1 MINTRMSK
9 NIFQD
14 GLDYWRVAET
24 IRDIYMSEGSISTLL
39 DYERVLDEMDMYA
52 FKNWEAGEL
61 VAGPDIGRYSVT
73 CTFLWPAELMP
84 DPRGA
89 KRLLPFGAKV
99 KFKKTSMKVP
109 VKIESPNDY
118 RAGTKKPKLIEKS
131 VWLVE
136 MELPKYLINEIRTGS
151 AELEGQDVDLED
163 LDSAYEKDL
172 DLEQYEK
179 QNAEQS

>member
-1 MINTRMSK
+1 M
-9 NIFQD
+9 
-14 GLDYWRVAET
+14 DYWRVAET
-24 IRDIYMSEGSISTLL
+24 IRDLYMSEGSVSILL
-39 DYERVLDEMDMYA
+39 DYERVLDEMDLYA
-52 FKNWEAGEL
+52 FKNWSSGEL
-61 VAGPDIGRYSVT
+61 VDGPDIGRYTVT

-99 KFKKTSMKVP
+99 KFKKTTMKVP
-109 VKIESPNDY
+109 VKVESPDDY
-118 RAGTKKPKLIEKS
+118 RPGTKKPKMIEKE

-151 AELEGQDVDLED
+151 QELEGQDIELDD

-172 DLEQYEK
+172 DIEQYQ
-179 QNAEQS
+179 QNDEETA

>member
-1 MINTRMSK
+1 M
-9 NIFQD
+9 
-14 GLDYWRVAET
+14 AET
-24 IRDIYMSEGSISTLL
+24 IRDLYMSEGSVSVLL
-39 DYERVLDEMDMYA
+39 DYERVLDEMDLYA
-52 FKNWEAGEL
+52 FKNWESGEL
-61 VAGPDIGRYSVT
+61 VDGPDVGRYSVT

-99 KFKKTSMKVP
+99 KFKKTTMEVP
-109 VKIESPNDY
+109 VKIESPDDY
-118 RAGTKKPKLIEKS
+118 RAGTKKPKMIKKD

-151 AELEGQDVDLED
+151 QELEGQDVELDD

-172 DLEQYEK
+172 DIEQYQQDDE
-179 QNAEQS
+179 ATA

>member
-1 MINTRMSK
+1 MSK
-9 NIFQD
+9 QFFEN
-14 GLDYWRVAET
+14 GMDYWRVAET
-24 IRDIYMSEGSISTLL
+24 IRDLYMSEGSISILL
-39 DYERVLDEMDMYA
+39 DYERVLDEMDLYA
-52 FKNWEAGEL
+52 FKNWENGEL
-61 VAGPDIGRYSVT
+61 VDGPDVGRYSVT

-99 KFKKTSMKVP
+99 KFKKTTMKVP
-109 VKIESPNDY
+109 VKIKTPNDY
-118 RAGTKKPKLIEKS
+118 RPGTKKPKMIEKE

-151 AELEGQDVDLED
+151 QELEGQDVELDD

-172 DLEQYEK
+172 DLEQYQ
-179 QNAEQS
+179 QNDETPA

>member
-1 MINTRMSK
+1 M
-9 NIFQD
+9 
-14 GLDYWRVAET
+14 DYWRVAET
-24 IRDIYMSEGSISTLL
+24 IRDLYMSEGSVSILL
-39 DYERVLDEMDMYA
+39 DYERVLDEMDLYA
-52 FKNWEAGEL
+52 FKNWSSGEL
-61 VAGPDIGRYSVT
+61 VDGPDIGRYSVT

-99 KFKKTSMKVP
+99 KFKKTTMKVP
-109 VKIESPNDY
+109 VKVESPDDY
-118 RAGTKKPKLIEKS
+118 RPGTKKPKMIEKE

-151 AELEGQDVDLED
+151 QELEGQDIDLDD

-172 DLEQYEK
+172 DIEQYQ
-179 QNAEQS
+179 QNDEETA

>member
-1 MINTRMSK
+1 M
-9 NIFQD
+9 
-14 GLDYWRVAET
+14 DYWRVAET
-24 IRDIYMSEGSISTLL
+24 IRDLYMSEGSISILL
-39 DYERVLDEMDMYA
+39 DYERVLDEMDLYA
-52 FKNWEAGEL
+52 FKNWSSGEL
-61 VAGPDIGRYSVT
+61 VDGPDIGRYTVT

-99 KFKKTSMKVP
+99 KFKKTTMKVP
-109 VKIESPNDY
+109 VKVESPDDY
-118 RAGTKKPKLIEKS
+118 RPGTKKPKMIEKE

-151 AELEGQDVDLED
+151 QELEGQDIELDD

-172 DLEQYEK
+172 DIEQYQ
-179 QNAEQS
+179 QNDEETA

>member
-1 MINTRMSK
+1 MSK
-9 NIFQD
+9 QFFKN
-14 GLDYWRVAET
+14 GMDYWRVAET
-24 IRDIYMSEGSISTLL
+24 VRDLYMSEGSISILL
-39 DYERVLDEMDMYA
+39 DYERVLDEMDLYA
-52 FKNWEAGEL
+52 FKNWSSGEL
-61 VAGPDIGRYSVT
+61 VDGPDIGRYSVT

-99 KFKKTSMKVP
+99 KFKKTTMKVP
-109 VKIESPNDY
+109 VKIASPDDY
-118 RAGTKKPKLIEKS
+118 RPGTKKPKMIEKE

-151 AELEGQDVDLED
+151 QELEGQDIELDD

-172 DLEQYEK
+172 DIEQYQQDDQET
-179 QNAEQS
+179 A

>member
-1 MINTRMSK
+1 M
-9 NIFQD
+9 
-14 GLDYWRVAET
+14 DYWRVAET
-24 IRDIYMSEGSISTLL
+24 IRDLYMSEGSVSVLL
-39 DYERVLDEMDMYA
+39 DYERVLDEMDLYA
-52 FKNWEAGEL
+52 FKNWSSGEL
-61 VAGPDIGRYSVT
+61 VDGPDIGRYSVT

-99 KFKKTSMKVP
+99 KFKKTTMKVP
-109 VKIESPNDY
+109 VKVESPDDY
-118 RAGTKKPKLIEKS
+118 RPGTKKPKMIEKE

-151 AELEGQDVDLED
+151 QELEGQDIELDD

-172 DLEQYEK
+172 DIEQYQ
-179 QNAEQS
+179 QNDEETA

>member
-1 MINTRMSK
+1 M
-9 NIFQD
+9 
-14 GLDYWRVAET
+14 DYWRVAET
-24 IRDIYMSEGSISTLL
+24 IRDLYMSEGSVSILL
-39 DYERVLDEMDMYA
+39 DYERVLDEMDLYA
-52 FKNWEAGEL
+52 FKNWSSGEL
-61 VAGPDIGRYSVT
+61 VDGPDIGRYTVT

-99 KFKKTSMKVP
+99 KFKKTTMKVP
-109 VKIESPNDY
+109 VKVESPDDY
-118 RAGTKKPKLIEKS
+118 RPGTKKPKMIEKE

-151 AELEGQDVDLED
+151 QELEGQDIELDD

-172 DLEQYEK
+172 DIEQYQQDDQET
-179 QNAEQS
+179 A

>member
-1 MINTRMSK
+1 MNK
-9 NIFQD
+9 KIFKD

-24 IRDIYMSEGSISTLL
+24 VRDLYMSEGSISVLL
-39 DYERVLDEMDMYA
+39 DYERVLDEMDLYA
-52 FKNWEAGEL
+52 FKNWSAGEL
-61 VAGPDIGRYSVT
+61 VDGPDIGRYSVT

-99 KFKKTSMKVP
+99 KFKKTTMQVP
-109 VKIESPNDY
+109 VKIDSPDDY
-118 RAGTKKPKLIEKS
+118 RPGTKKPKMIEKE

-151 AELEGQDVDLED
+151 QELEGQDIELDD

-172 DLEQYEK
+172 DIEQYQQDDQET
-179 QNAEQS
+179 A

>member
-1 MINTRMSK
+1 M
-9 NIFQD
+9 
-14 GLDYWRVAET
+14 DYWRVAET
-24 IRDIYMSEGSISTLL
+24 IRNLYMSEGSVSILL
-39 DYERVLDEMDMYA
+39 DYERVLDEMDLYA
-52 FKNWEAGEL
+52 FKNWSSGEL
-61 VAGPDIGRYSVT
+61 VDGPDIGRYTVT

-99 KFKKTSMKVP
+99 KFKKTTMKVP
-109 VKIESPNDY
+109 VKVESPDDY
-118 RAGTKKPKLIEKS
+118 RPGTKKPKMIEKE

-151 AELEGQDVDLED
+151 QELEGQDIDLDD

-172 DLEQYEK
+172 DIEQYQ
-179 QNAEQS
+179 QNDEETA

>member
-1 MINTRMSK
+1 M
-9 NIFQD
+9 
-14 GLDYWRVAET
+14 DYWRVAET
-24 IRDIYMSEGSISTLL
+24 IRDLYMSEGSVSILL
-39 DYERVLDEMDMYA
+39 DYERVLDEMDLYA
-52 FKNWEAGEL
+52 FKNWSSGEL
-61 VAGPDIGRYSVT
+61 VDGPDIGRYTVT

-99 KFKKTSMKVP
+99 KFKKTTMKVP
-109 VKIESPNDY
+109 VKVESPDDY
-118 RAGTKKPKLIEKS
+118 RPGTKKPKMIEKE

-151 AELEGQDVDLED
+151 QELEGQDIDLDD

-172 DLEQYEK
+172 DIEQYQ
-179 QNAEQS
+179 QNDEETA

>member
-1 MINTRMSK
+1 M
-9 NIFQD
+9 
-14 GLDYWRVAET
+14 DYWRVAET
-24 IRDIYMSEGSISTLL
+24 VRDLYMSEGSISVLL
-39 DYERVLDEMDMYA
+39 DYERVLDEMDLYA
-52 FKNWEAGEL
+52 FKNWSSGEL
-61 VAGPDIGRYSVT
+61 VDGPDIGRYTVT

-99 KFKKTSMKVP
+99 KFKKTTMKVP
-109 VKIESPNDY
+109 VKVESPDDY
-118 RAGTKKPKLIEKS
+118 RPGTKKPKMIEKE

-151 AELEGQDVDLED
+151 QELEGQDIELDD

-172 DLEQYEK
+172 DIEQYQQDDQET
-179 QNAEQS
+179 A

>member
-1 MINTRMSK
+1 M
-9 NIFQD
+9 
-14 GLDYWRVAET
+14 DYWRVAET
-24 IRDIYMSEGSISTLL
+24 IRDLYMSEGSVSVLL
-39 DYERVLDEMDMYA
+39 DYERVLDEMDLYA
-52 FKNWEAGEL
+52 FKNWSSGEL
-61 VAGPDIGRYSVT
+61 VDGPDISRYSVT

-99 KFKKTSMKVP
+99 KFKKTTMKVP
-109 VKIESPNDY
+109 VKVESPDDY
-118 RAGTKKPKLIEKS
+118 RPGTKKPKMIEKE

-151 AELEGQDVDLED
+151 QELEGQDIELDD

-172 DLEQYEK
+172 DIEQYQ
-179 QNAEQS
+179 QNDEETA

>member
-1 MINTRMSK
+1 M
-9 NIFQD
+9 
-14 GLDYWRVAET
+14 DYWRVAET
-24 IRDIYMSEGSISTLL
+24 VRDLYMSEGSISVLL
-39 DYERVLDEMDMYA
+39 DYERVLDEMDLYA
-52 FKNWEAGEL
+52 FKNWSSGEL
-61 VAGPDIGRYSVT
+61 VDGPDIGRYSVT

-99 KFKKTSMKVP
+99 KFKKTTMKVP
-109 VKIESPNDY
+109 VKVESPDDY
-118 RAGTKKPKLIEKS
+118 RPGTKKPKMIEKE

-151 AELEGQDVDLED
+151 QELEGQDIELDD

-172 DLEQYEK
+172 DIEQYQQDDQET
-179 QNAEQS
+179 A